1 MKKIIIKNYSAAFL
15 LLLFEM
21 LCFLLFVEFFFLFRD
36 EKLVNTQ
43 NSLRAI
49 FKDPKRAIGI

>member
-21 LCFLLFVEFFFLFRD
+21 LCFLLFVEFFF
-36 EKLVNTQ
+36 
-43 NSLRAI
+43 SLSR
-49 FKDPKRAIGI
+49 